1 MKKWID
7 RIDIRESIG
16 VIMPPIWPF
25 KKKQIVEQEEPE
37 RLMSTYENIGDKAN
51 DTSHK
56 DSQDYKAALAL
67 FGNGSENLEAA
78 EDQSDKYDGITSNS
92 SNQQE
97 FEWVENTDGYFYKL
111 LANGEYEQTAYVR
124 NQDGSYSAYE

>member
-1 MKKWID
+1 
-7 RIDIRESIG
+7 
-16 VIMPPIWPF
+16 MPPIWPF